1 MHILIDI
8 QACQGENGS
17 RGIGRYSLLLSAAVA
32 KESTSRGHYVSLL
45 LNDRFPET
53 MPAILKMFD
62 GIRPDAVNIFSIEGP
77 IAESNSNNSGRAKIA
92 IEAREKLIINL
103 EPDILLVSSL
113 FEGWADDVAISV
125 HKDNQKFLTAI
136 VFYDLIPFIFSDL
149 YLNDPN
155 YRIHYLERI
164 KYLKNADLL
173 LAISNHSRIDVIER
187 LGYDASKVFNI
198 YGAASRIF
206 HKNNYDK
213 KKISQILTSYGIKK
227 PFIFYVPGGFD
238 ERKNFSRLFKAFA
251 MLPFDLRTNYQLVI
265 AGKVPLGIHGY
276 ITNLLSQEGL
286 LNEDLVLTGYIK
298 DDDLVALYNLCKLFV
313 YPSLYEGLGLPILE
327 AMSCCAPV
335 IASNVSSMPEVV
347 GRMDSLFDPLSADSI
362 ANLLKKGLLD
372 SDFEESLR
380 SYSALQSN
388 KFTWEKSAKLV
399 IDAFESCF
407 KPQHHAFRKLANM
420 PDLHTNKN
428 ANKKMFFVDISN
440 IIKLD
445 PKTGIQRVVRSIL
458 WCLLNNPPSEYQIKP
473 IYFKNNEGFFYANQ
487 YKNQLM
493 GDERN
498 NNTIDFPINYSK
510 GDIFLGLDLT
520 ADLFPE
526 ICSVLNDLKT
536 EGVKIYYVV
545 YDLIPLRYS
554 WHASEMR
561 TAFNCWIKGI
571 ALYADSLL
579 CISNSTA
586 IDLKNWFI
594 DNPDLKCLPS
604 IRYFHL
610 GADVKKSLPT
620 DGLPENA
627 EDILDVL
634 AKNPSFLMVGTLEPR
649 KGHNQTLE
657 AFEEL
662 WASGHEINLI
672 IIGQNGWGVDNLI
685 TKLKM
690 HPELGK
696 RLYLLTSASDEFLM
710 LIYQSASALIIAS
723 EAEGFGLPL
732 IEAAHYDLPIIARNL
747 PVFREL
753 AEDFALYFNGTNPI
767 DITNAVKEWLLLKKN
782 NKVPSSKNISWLTWE
797 QSVEALLNIIIQEQ

>member
-8 QACQGENGS
+8 QACQGESGL
-17 RGIGRYSLLLSAAVA
+17 RGIGRYSKLLSVAVA
-32 KESTSRGHYVSLL
+32 KEAASRGHYVSLL
-45 LNDRFPET
+45 LNDRFPEA

-62 GIRPDAVNIFSIEGP
+62 GIVRPDAINIFSIEGP
-77 IAESNSNNSGRAKIA
+77 ISEIDSNNSGRAKIA
-92 IEAREKLIINL
+92 IEAREQLIKNL
-103 EPDILLVSSL
+103 EPDILLISSL
-113 FEGWADDVAISV
+113 FEGWADDIASSV

-136 VFYDLIPFIFSDL
+136 VFYDLIPFIFPDL
-149 YLNDPN
+149 YLNDTN

-164 KYLKNADLL
+164 EYLKNTDLL

-198 YGAASRIF
+198 YGGASEIF

-213 KKISQILTSYGIKK
+213 KKISEILTSYGIKK

-251 MLPFDLRTNYQLVI
+251 MLPSDLRTNYQLVI
-265 AGKVPLGIHGY
+265 AGKVPPGIHAY
-276 ITNLLSQEGL
+276 LINLLSQEGL
-286 LNEDLVLTGYIK
+286 LDEDLVLTGYIK
-298 DDDLVALYNLCKLFV
+298 DDDLVALNNLCKLFV

-327 AMSCCAPV
+327 AMSCGAPV

-362 ANLLKKGLLD
+362 ANLLQKVLLD

-388 KFTWEKSAKLV
+388 KFTWGKSAKLV

-407 KPQHHAFRKLANM
+407 KSRHHTFTKLANM

-428 ANKKMFFVDISN
+428 IKKRMFFVDISN
-440 IIKLD
+440 IVKLD

-458 WCLLNNPPSEYQIKP
+458 YYLLNNPPSEYQIQP

-493 GDERN
+493 GDEGN
-498 NNTIDFPINYSK
+498 KNTIDFPINYSK
-510 GDIFLGLDLT
+510 GDVFLGLDLT

-526 ICSVLNDLKT
+526 ICSTLNDLKT

-554 WHASEMR
+554 WHVPEMR
-561 TAFNCWIKGI
+561 TAFNHWIKGLG
-571 ALYADSLL
+571 LYADSLL

-586 IDLKNWFI
+586 IDVKNWFI
-594 DNPDLKCLPS
+594 DNPGSECLPS
-604 IRYFHL
+604 IKYFHL
-610 GADVKKSLPT
+610 GADIKKSLPT
-620 DGLPENA
+620 DGVPENA
-627 EDILDVL
+627 ENILDAL
-634 AKNPSFLMVGTLEPR
+634 AKNRSFLMVGTLEPR

-662 WASGHEINLI
+662 WASGYEINLV
-672 IIGQNGWGVDNLI
+672 IIGQNGWGLDDLI

-696 RLYLLTSASDEFLM
+696 RLFLLTSVSDEFLM

-723 EAEGFGLPL
+723 EAEGFGLPI
-732 IEAAHYDLPIIARNL
+732 IEAAQCDLPIIARNL

-753 AEDFALYFNGTNPI
+753 AEDFALYFTGNNPI
-767 DITNAVKEWLLLKKN
+767 DIANAVKEWLLLKEK
-782 NKVPSSKNISWLTWE
+782 NKVPNSKNISWLTWE
-797 QSVEALLNIIIQEQ
+797 QSVKALLKLIL